1 MFPNMNQTASGS
13 PGKIPVELV
22 RSRRK
27 TLALEVQDGRVLLR
41 APLRCP
47 QATLEAF
54 VEKNRGWLSRRLRE
68 QEERREAL
76 AAIPA
81 LSEEELAALQKRG
94 RAVFAERAAYFAPL
108 VGVRYGRIHV
118 RRQRSKWGSCSSQGN
133 LNFNC
138 LLLLAPAAVLDYV
151 VVHELCHRLEMNH
164 SPRFWAEVERVL
176 PDWREARRW
185 LREQGDTLMAR
196 LPRD

>member
-1 MFPNMNQTASGS
+1 ME
-13 PGKIPVELV
+13 VV

-27 TLALEVQDGRVLLR
+27 TLALEVQEDRVLLR

-47 QATLEAF
+47 RATLEAF
-54 VEKNRGWLSRRLRE
+54 VEKNRGWLSRRLQAR
-68 QEERREAL
+68 EERRRAL

-81 LSEEELAALQKRG
+81 LREEELAALQKRG
-94 RAVFAERAAYFAPL
+94 RTVFAERAAHFAPL
-108 VGVRYGRIHV
+108 VGVRYGRISV
-118 RRQRSKWGSCSSQGN
+118 RRQRSKWGSCSSRGN

-138 LLLLAPAAVLDYV
+138 LLLLAPAEVLDYV

-164 SPRFWAEVERVL
+164 SPRFWAEVARVL

>member
-1 MFPNMNQTASGS
+1 M
-13 PGKIPVELV
+13 ELV

-27 TLALEVQDGRVLLR
+27 TLALEVQEDRVLLR

-47 QATLEAF
+47 RATLEAF
-54 VEKNRGWLSRRLRE
+54 VEKNRGWLSRRLQAR
-68 QEERREAL
+68 EERRRTL

-81 LSEEELAALQKRG
+81 LREEELAALQKRG
-94 RAVFAERAAYFAPL
+94 RTVFAERAAHFAPL
-108 VGVRYGRIHV
+108 VGVRYGRISV

-138 LLLLAPAAVLDYV
+138 LLLLAPASVLDYV

-164 SPRFWAEVERVL
+164 SARFWQNVERVL
-176 PDWREARRW
+176 PDYAVRRRW
-185 LREQGDTLMAR
+185 LKDHGQELMAR
-196 LPRD
+196 IFS

>member
-1 MFPNMNQTASGS
+1 ME
-13 PGKIPVELV
+13 VV

-27 TLALEVQDGRVLLR
+27 TLALEVQEDRVLLR

-47 QATLEAF
+47 RATLEAF
-54 VEKNRGWLSRRLRE
+54 VEKNRGWLSRRLRD
-68 QEERREAL
+68 QEARREAL

-81 LSEEELAALQKRG
+81 LSEEELSALQKRG
-94 RAVFAERAAYFAPL
+94 RTVFAERAAYFAPL

-138 LLLLAPAAVLDYV
+138 LLLLAPAEVLDYV

-164 SPRFWAEVERVL
+164 SPRFWAEVARVL
-176 PDWREARRW
+176 PDWQEARRW